1 MKKRVFV
8 SYSSPDQAKA
18 EQIRQALEFVGITC
32 WIAPRDLA
40 AGTQWGAGIVD
51 AINDCEAVLV
61 VFSAASN
68 GSPQVARE
76 MELAVSKRRPLIP
89 VRVADDQPTNDMQYF
104 LGVSHWFN
112 AYAKPL
118 DSYLPEIVT
127 AVQNVLARESSPWTG
142 ITRRLPKTRNG
153 QIIWGGVG
161 ATLIAVIVGLMMRPS
176 IPTGLPPSPM
186 AGRWEA
192 DIPNGQGG
200 KTECVLDVQKD
211 GRAQFSDGCPSPLM
225 GSQGVINAIEQS
237 TWAANLYQSGDT
249 GTFTFMGGAAH
260 GYAAAFKI
268 GFFGGLTTRDTQFGD
283 VKWSKIS
290 SSEKMA
296 SGMDDIVPQDASWP
310 LKDMPGIAKR
320 ARDYVRSKWK
330 PDAELISIDVKLVKN
345 NEAALSNI
353 KTTQGGVDLTFRF
366 YSPDTQEGMQFTPS
380 SPAGSIFPLGVI
392 DRYGE
397 GPLPDNFVDL
407 PDAVAVLKSRGMRA
421 KQIYQAQL
429 QDWGRGGSAGGAQLN
444 GVEWMIDSELQ
455 ERFVVRAVK

>member
-18 EQIRQALEFVGITC
+18 DQIRQALEFAGISC

-68 GSPQVARE
+68 SSPQVARE

-118 DSYLPEIVT
+118 DGYLPEIVAAT
-127 AVQNVLARESSPWTG
+127 RNVLARESSPWTG

-153 QIIWGGVG
+153 QIIWGAAG
-161 ATLIAVIVGLMMRPS
+161 AALIAVIVGLMMRPN
-176 IPTGLPPSPM
+176 IPTGLPPSPL

-192 DIPNGQGG
+192 TIPDGKGG
-200 KTECVLDVQKD
+200 EADCILDVQKD
-211 GRAQFSDGCPSPLM
+211 GQAKYSDSCPGLLM
-225 GSQGVINAIEQS
+225 DSQGVINALKQS
-237 TWAANLYQSGDT
+237 VWAPNLYQSGDT
-249 GTFTFMGGAAH
+249 GTFTFMGGGAH
-260 GYAAAFKI
+260 GYVAAFKI
-268 GFFGGLTTRDTQFGD
+268 GFFGGLTTRDTLFGT

-290 SSEKMA
+290 ASDAMK
-296 SGMDDIVPQDASWP
+296 SGMDDIVPHDARWP

-320 ARDYVRSKWK
+320 ARDYVRKKWK
-330 PDAELISIDVKLVKN
+330 SDAELMSIDVKLLK
-345 NEAALSNI
+345 SNQAGI
-353 KTTQGGVDLTFRF
+353 ANVGTAEGGVSLDFRF
-366 YSPDTQEGMQFTPS
+366 YSPDTQEGLQFSPS
-380 SPAGSIFPLGVI
+380 SAAGALFQLGVI
-392 DRYGE
+392 EQYGR
-397 GPLPDNFVDL
+397 PLPESFVDL
-407 PDAVAVLKSRGMRA
+407 PEAVSQLKARGMRA
-421 KQIYQAQL
+421 KQIHEAQL
-429 QDWGRGGSAGGAQLN
+429 ANWAPGSSAGGAQLG
-444 GVEWMIDSELQ
+444 GVQWMIDSALD
-455 ERFVVRAVK
+455 ERFVVRALK